1 MPQNLA
7 LRLKLNLRC
16 RSVVRVSCFTFLVLV
31 LLATGSARAQQS
43 ASVIYFANDEIRLA
57 KLLERKQILEY
68 RVILAGERRF
78 RETFFDTTDLFLY
91 RRGMFYRLREGFDG
105 QARLELYSP
114 ASAKE
119 RSSLGP
125 IRSVA
130 LAPDKILAA
139 REGKLDDQRLIQAH
153 RQALG
158 GRDVKDVQLVAEY
171 ARHGVVLERGG
182 KQEFFVSL
190 LVGSF
195 EGLAG
200 RKLRK
205 SFWALE
211 VEAAAKSLTPA
222 HVREF
227 KRIVEVLIPE
237 LKLNAEPKGL
247 YLQGIEKAV
256 LLRDDERQVYPVRIV
271 GGSKGKGTEQFDMPD
286 AVAFTL
292 DGKLVAGDTDNAR
305 VKIYDFDEK
314 GETVR
319 IIGREGSGPGEF
331 DHSVAATIGNHKIYH
346 QVQGIAVDVNGL
358 VYVIDQG
365 NRRLQV
371 LDAEGKVLPDRIIPL
386 NYCGKENPRCAD
398 GLWRPSK
405 KGEYTSLQGLA
416 TDHEGGIFVSDKG
429 MSRVYRFLPGGKMDP
444 SFNMQELDPATGK
457 PILQEPESLAA
468 YQDKLFVAN
477 EGTGD
482 IKIFERKSG
491 KLMGAAGGFGGEVF
505 AGDVEGLA
513 VSGDYL
519 FTVDVQN
526 SRIAVF
532 DLKTEKPAFLLGF
545 VGDFESADGMAID
558 PTGKYVAIAD
568 QGNVRVLL
576 YSLPEILKHLAVLKP
591 KG

>member
-1 MPQNLA
+1 MRRTVVCCSIHFRLVFRSLSVLA
-7 LRLKLNLRC
+7 LG
-16 RSVVRVSCFTFLVLV
+16 S
-31 LLATGSARAQQS
+31 LLTATAWGQQS
-43 ASVIYFANDEIRLA
+43 ASVIYFANDEVRVA
-57 KLLERKQILEY
+57 KLLEKKEILDY
-68 RVILAGERRF
+68 RVVLAGERRF

-119 RSSLGP
+119 RPALGP
-125 IRSVA
+125 IRSLA

-139 REGKLDDQRLIQAH
+139 REGKLDDQRLIQTY
-153 RQALG
+153 RRALG
-158 GRDVKDVQLVAEY
+158 GRDIKDVQLVAEY

-195 EGLAG
+195 EGLSG
-200 RKLRK
+200 RKLKK

-222 HVREF
+222 HVREL

-237 LKLNAEPKGL
+237 LKLNAEPRGL

-256 LLRDDERQVYPVRIV
+256 LLRDDERRVSPVRIV
-271 GGSKGKGTEQFDMPD
+271 GGSRGHGIEQFDLPD

-292 DGKLVAGDTDNAR
+292 DGQLVAGDTDNAR
-305 VKIYDFDEK
+305 VKIYNFDDN
-314 GETVR
+314 GETIR

-331 DHSVAATIGNHKIYH
+331 DHGVAASLGNHKIYN
-346 QVQGIAVDVNGL
+346 QVQGITVDKNGF

-371 LDAEGKVLPDRIIPL
+371 FGAEGKVLADRTVQL
-386 NYCGKENPRCAD
+386 HYCGKETPRCAD

-405 KGEYTSLQGLA
+405 TGEYTSLQGLA
-416 TDHEGGIFVSDKG
+416 SDHEGGIFVSDKG
-429 MSRVYRFLPGGKMDP
+429 MGRIYRFLPGGKIDP
-444 SFNMQELDPATGK
+444 NFHIQELDSASGK
-457 PILQEPESLAA
+457 PTLQEPESLAA

-491 KLMGAAGGFGGEVF
+491 KLMGAAGGFGGDVF
-505 AGDVEGLA
+505 GGDVEGLA

-532 DLKTEKPAFLLGF
+532 DLNREKPAFLLGF
-545 VGDFESADGMAID
+545 VGDFESADGIAID

-576 YSLPEILKHLAVLKP
+576 YSLPEILNHLRSSKSQ
-591 KG
+591 